1 MLEKLM
7 QSIFT
12 RVAAL
17 LASKWSGEITV
28 KLSINQGGISRVRFL
43 PDEEL
48 RDWK

>member
-17 LASKWSGEITV
+17 LSERWSGIITIRIEV
-28 KLSINQGGISRVRFL
+28 NQGGVSKVRFL
-43 PDEEL
+43 PDEVL
-48 RDWK
+48 TFDK